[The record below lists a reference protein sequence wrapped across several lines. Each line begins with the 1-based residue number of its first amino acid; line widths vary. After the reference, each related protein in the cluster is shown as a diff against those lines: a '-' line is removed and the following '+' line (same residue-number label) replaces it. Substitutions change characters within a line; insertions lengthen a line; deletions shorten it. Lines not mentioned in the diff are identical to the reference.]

1 MKTLSALLSAGLTLS
16 MLPSVVNATEHYRV
30 EVMLFTY
37 LDENSA
43 REEHWPLLKERAEA
57 EEAAIAAA
65 LEEDTSAT
73 AESEPGI
80 VKSEEDTAGDANS
93 GVLQVSTEESS
104 ELNSDASDEMNSAE
118 EDTDSTPPVTLLDD
132 LEFANA
138 VNRFGYRS
146 DMKVVWHQAWIEELQ
161 DSANAYDHEVAA
173 SYEEENFRIDI
184 SGSFNLYRSRYIHI
198 RPDLEVDQ
206 LIFTIPDDAP
216 LSGEA
221 TDNTEEGA
229 MTMAVTSDNISDNSS
244 ENMGNSDA
252 LPGAEGQMTIVPS
265 DQGITNEPV
274 AEPEPEWIPLRAAKI
289 ERSRRMRSGEVHYLD
304 HPLVGMVVKVT
315 PYEVPEEAS
324 EEAPESETSDQ
335 G

>member
-16 MLPSVVNATEHYRV
+16 MLPSVVNAAEHYRV

-65 LEEDTSAT
+65 LEEDTAAT

-80 VKSEEDTAGDANS
+80 VKSEEGTAGDANS
-93 GVLQVSTEESS
+93 GVLQVSADESS
-104 ELNSDASDEMNSAE
+104 ELNPDASDEMNSAE

-146 DMKVVWHQAWIEELQ
+146 DMKVAWHQAWIEELQ
-161 DSANAYDHEVAA
+161 DSANAYDHEVTA

-206 LIFTIPDDAP
+206 LIFTIPADAP
-216 LSGEA
+216 LSGE
-221 TDNTEEGA
+221 TTENTEEGA
-229 MTMAVTSDNISDNSS
+229 MTMAVTSDTISDNI
-244 ENMGNSDA
+244 GNSDA
-252 LPGAEGQMTIVPS
+252 LPGVEGQMTILPP

-304 HPLVGMVVKVT
+304 HPLLGMVVKVT

-324 EEAPESETSDQ
+324 EEAPESEASDQ

>member
-65 LEEDTSAT
+65 LEEDTSAM

-80 VKSEEDTAGDANS
+80 VKSEEGTAGDANS
-93 GVLQVSTEESS
+93 GVLQVSAEESS

-161 DSANAYDHEVAA
+161 DSANAYDHEVTA

-206 LIFTIPDDAP
+206 LIFTIPADAP
-216 LSGEA
+216 LSGE
-221 TDNTEEGA
+221 TTENTEEGA
-229 MTMAVTSDNISDNSS
+229 MTMAVTSDTISDNI
-244 ENMGNSDA
+244 GNSDA
-252 LPGAEGQMTIVPS
+252 LPGVEGQMTILPP

-304 HPLVGMVVKVT
+304 HPLLGMVVKVT

-324 EEAPESETSDQ
+324 EEAPESEASDQ

>member
-65 LEEDTSAT
+65 LEEDTSAM

-80 VKSEEDTAGDANS
+80 VTSEEGMAGDANP
-93 GVLQVSTEESS
+93 GVLQVSAEESS

-161 DSANAYDHEVAA
+161 DSANAYDHEVTA

-206 LIFTIPDDAP
+206 LIFTIPADAP
-216 LSGEA
+216 LSGE
-221 TDNTEEGA
+221 TTENTEEGA
-229 MTMAVTSDNISDNSS
+229 MTMAVTSDTISDNI
-244 ENMGNSDA
+244 GNSDA
-252 LPGAEGQMTIVPS
+252 LPGVEGQMTILPP

-304 HPLVGMVVKVT
+304 HPLLGMVVKVT

-324 EEAPESETSDQ
+324 EEALESEASDQ

>member
-65 LEEDTSAT
+65 LEEDTSAM

-80 VKSEEDTAGDANS
+80 VKSEEGMAGDANP
-93 GVLQVSTEESS
+93 GVLQVSAEESS

-161 DSANAYDHEVAA
+161 DSANAYDHEVTA

-206 LIFTIPDDAP
+206 LIFTIPDNAP
-216 LSGEA
+216 LSGET
-221 TDNTEEGA
+221 TDNTDEGA
-229 MTMAVTSDNISDNSS
+229 MTMAVTSDSISNS
-244 ENMGNSDA
+244 EA
-252 LPGAEGQMTIVPS
+252 LPGVEGQMTILPP

-324 EEAPESETSDQ
+324 EEAPESEASDVSE
-335 G
+335 

>member
-65 LEEDTSAT
+65 LEEDTAAM

-80 VKSEEDTAGDANS
+80 VKSEEGTAGDANS
-93 GVLQVSTEESS
+93 GVLQVSAEESS

-161 DSANAYDHEVAA
+161 DSANAYDHEVTA

-206 LIFTIPDDAP
+206 LIFTIPADAP
-216 LSGEA
+216 LSGE
-221 TDNTEEGA
+221 TTENTEEGA
-229 MTMAVTSDNISDNSS
+229 MTMAVTSDTISDNI
-244 ENMGNSDA
+244 GNSDA
-252 LPGAEGQMTIVPS
+252 LPGVEGQMTILPP

-304 HPLVGMVVKVT
+304 HPLLGMVVKVT

-324 EEAPESETSDQ
+324 EEAPESEASDQ